1 MHPIS
6 LQGCGCDALSIAIAA
21 MLALAGAMPTLSPDL
36 GALVGTTINLR
47 SFSVLFKILDSFCA
61 TAIARGEG
69 SG

>member
-6 LQGCGCDALSIAIAA
+6 LQGCGCDESGIASAA
-21 MLALAGAMPTLSPDL
+21 MLALGGAMPTLSPEL
-36 GALVGTTINLR
+36 GVLVGTTINWQ

-61 TAIARGEG
+61 RAIARGEG